1 MLAGVHLMAETARL
15 LNPYKVVLR
24 PDLKAGCSLAASI
37 TAADI
42 REVAKRAR
50 RAVER
55 MMALG

>member
-1 MLAGVHLMAETARL
+1 MAETARL
-15 LNPYKVVLR
+15 LNPDKVVRR